1 MFETDDE
8 KIIEKYKNQKDPFLL
23 SEQDLTSNF
32 GFVEIKEITNHLGSK
47 IGS

>member
-8 KIIEKYKNQKDPFLL
+8 QVIQKYNNQKDPFLL
-23 SEQDLTSNF
+23 SDRDLISNF
-32 GFVEIKEITNHLGSK
+32 GFVEIREITNHLGSK